1 MVTSRNT
8 GGETTLGPV
17 PDRQA
22 PGQRPP
28 DVEPVFD
35 ERLTVPL
42 WWWPLGFG
50 VATLLAAEVHMGYPG
65 VRAWLPYLLTV
76 PLTSVVLMRMG
87 RHRVALRGGEL
98 RVGPAHVPV
107 RHLGQIQIIHPNA
120 KRRALGPDLD
130 PAAFVLHT
138 GWVGPVL
145 HITVTD
151 PADPTPYWIFS
162 VRQAEKLAALLRT
175 NIAEVPHDSS
185 EPRSPGRYAP

>member
-1 MVTSRNT
+1 M
-8 GGETTLGPV
+8 

-28 DVEPVFD
+28 DTAPLFD
-35 ERLTVPL
+35 ERLAVPW

-76 PLTSVVLMRMG
+76 PMAGVVLLRMG
-87 RHRVALRGGEL
+87 RNRIQLRGGEL
-98 RVGPAHVPV
+98 RVGPAHIPV
-107 RHLGQIQIIHPNA
+107 RHLGEIQLITPDA
-120 KRRALGPDLD
+120 KRRALGPGLD

-145 HITVTD
+145 KITIAD

-162 VRQAEKLAALLRT
+162 VRRAEELAALLQANT
-175 NIAEVPHDSS
+175 GEVPHDSVG
-185 EPRSPGRYAP
+185 PRSPRR